1 MAKRQTESEQ
11 TPEEIFVAGEQADP
25 APLWTMGQWGGIPQW
40 RCACCPFDTL
50 DGEDVMQAHWQ
61 AEHAPP
67 APVVTPPTIQI
78 YDRWGNPRKE

>member
-1 MAKRQTESEQ
+1 MTKKQPEIEQ
-11 TPEEIFVAGEQADP
+11 TPEEILVASDQVKSE
-25 APLWTMGQWGGIPQW
+25 PLWVMGQWADMPQW
-40 RCACCPFDTL
+40 RCSFCPFDTL
-50 DGEDVMQAHWQ
+50 DGEAVMLAHWQ